1 MKRIFGIARFLLFY
15 VKEVVIANLQIAAQI
30 LLPGRDGRNP
40 RFLAV
45 SVEGLNDRQLLIVT
59 NLITMTPGTLSFDV
73 SPDRRTVLIHQLI
86 STSPAGEARRRLETD
101 YIERVREIF

>member
-1 MKRIFGIARFLLFY
+1 MKRIFGIARFFLFY
-15 VKEVVIANLQIAAQI
+15 VKEVVIANLQIAGQI
-30 LLPGRDGRNP
+30 LRPGRGGPTP

-45 SVEGLNDRQLLIVT
+45 SIEGLNDRQLLIVT

-86 STSPAGEARRRLETD
+86 PAAPPEAARRSLESD
-101 YIERVREIF
+101 YVERVREIF